1 MGFAWSLGIRA
12 TLMRNVILQVIW
24 GGGFGICTFIYL
36 HRHSDFT
43 EIAEETF
50 DKFILLIT
58 NI

>member
-1 MGFAWSLGIRA
+1 MEPRYPRNLDEKCNTTSHLG
-12 TLMRNVILQVIW
+12 